1 MAVTNN
7 NNFQWWRNQ
16 QKGGGQQPQQ
26 AQQQTPMYQP
36 QQKAANGGQGNLQF
50 APANQ
55 TANGSRSSG
64 NSSSTMPSVG
74 AAPTYSES
82 TNPGS
87 YNNRYSAAMNW
98 ILEQIKN
105 RGKFKYEFNSDP
117 LFHAYADEY
126 TQRGRQGMRDTMG
139 QAAAMT
145 GGYGNSYAD
154 VAGQQTYQQYMTQL
168 LDRGLDLRDR
178 AYQMNQDEIADL
190 YNQYNLMAQQEQQDY
205 NRWQDAVAAYQ
216 AWLAMQEQAAG
227 GGYGGHGGR
236 QGSGYTGTVIAG
248 PNGTFFYYDSNGQIH
263 YLNADQVQQNGNPI
277 NYTGAEAANLISGA
291 QNAVGNA
298 VGNVLGNAWNGFTN
312 FITGGGNNSQQ
323 QPEIVKPNQNQQ
335 NHTKHKR

>member
-16 QKGGGQQPQQ
+16 QKGGGQQ
-26 AQQQTPMYQP
+26 AQQQTPLYQP

-55 TANGSRSSG
+55 TANASRSSG

-168 LDRGLDLRDR
+168 LDRGMDLRDR

-227 GGYGGHGGR
+227 RGGYGPR
-236 QGSGYTGTVIAG
+236 TQQEETPATSAG
-248 PNGTFFYYDSNGQIH
+248 LSYPQAS
-263 YLNADQVQQNGNPI
+263 AQVQANAIANNPSAVQYIQQHLQNLPAGLQNAIIAAGQATINNPNTPSTISNLVQQTMPQTQQPHIPQPGWMTGGNPL
-277 NYTGAEAANLISGA
+277 TGDGK
-291 QNAVGNA
+291 G
-298 VGNVLGNAWNGFTN
+298 
-312 FITGGGNNSQQ
+312 
-323 QPEIVKPNQNQQ
+323 
-335 NHTKHKR
+335 KRRR